1 MLVLVPP
8 MYTPQNII
16 LTETGTMGFLFH
28 LIVITQDTPW
38 YRHPVRITQSLFW
51 VALHLVLG
59 MAMVKVVWI
68 LGPPTLTTRKLIV
81 GLMVAIFCHPR
92 VGNTHTWVIHANIG
106 PIIHKILLGS
116 IIVVMMVRVE
126 VMLLLGPTTYT
137 PKNIMLAYT
146 GMIGGLFHISVS
158 AQHP

>member
-1 MLVLVPP
+1 
-8 MYTPQNII
+8 
-16 LTETGTMGFLFH
+16 
-28 LIVITQDTPW
+28 
-38 YRHPVRITQSLFW
+38 
-51 VALHLVLG
+51 
-59 MAMVKVVWI
+59 MVKVVWI
-68 LGPPTLTTRKLIV
+68 LGPPTLPTRRLIF

-146 GMIGGLFHISVS
+146 GMIGGLFHISVI
-158 AQHP
+158 AQHPQYFHNWLGVIQRMLLPIIHLVMVMVMVNVVWVLIPPNLLSNTKQWNIYILITYIQ